1 SALPKDNKP
10 SPTDEKLSLP
20 MKKYWRGEYF
30 VCLCHCGS
38 YCWDCGAF
46 FLKIESVTFLVLT
59 KVSGHIEARQLI
71 CLIYCCF
78 LWLYIVPFYTPIG
91 QGFWWVLAIT
101 Y

>member
-38 YCWDCGAF
+38 YCWGCG
-46 FLKIESVTFLVLT
+46 
-59 KVSGHIEARQLI
+59 G
-71 CLIYCCF
+71 
-78 LWLYIVPFYTPIG
+78 VPFKDRKCYFSGFDQSIG
-91 QGFWWVLAIT
+91 AH
-101 Y
+101 